1 MGQTSTENATVFAD
15 RIGARC
21 PRCNYELKGLAKP
34 QCPECGKQFTLD
46 ELVNNRYAP
55 KLYIITGIGFFA
67 SSIILAITIVLWPLA
82 FVYFA
87 ITVWWGGGQQT
98 VAEMSLGIRRVLV
111 AIAWLPLAVILGFIA
126 VAILRMLLF

>member
-1 MGQTSTENATVFAD
+1 MKKSANESVITYAN

-21 PRCNYELKGLAKP
+21 PNCEYKLKGLTKP
-34 QCPECGKQFTLD
+34 QCPECGKHFTLD
-46 ELVNNRYAP
+46 ELVSNRYAP

-67 SSIILAITIVLWPLA
+67 SSILLGITIVLWPLA

-98 VAEMSLGIRRVLV
+98 VAEMSLRLRRVLV
-111 AIAWLPLAVILGFIA
+111 AVAWFPILGFVGF
-126 VAILRMLLF
+126 VAIFLVRMYI